1 MKTTQWITQASRGI
15 LALLAAAF
23 LVPST
28 ASAAPS
34 VSFYGYQINMPQW
47 RSTNFPKVITLAG
60 QGSITKANGHYGED
74 GYILPSYA
82 AGLPSYAPLSG
93 VTAPGTA
100 AYASGTYAQDV
111 DDPTEP
117 IGPDVANLS
126 AGYWA
131 IAYQYPGAGLEANL
145 YNFTLDGT
153 VPESFLI
160 GVAFGNLDTPAEDI
174 YGTASFRA
182 SIGPITTQQ
191 IPAIANDKQ
200 IDWIFFR
207 VDNAQSGDTISLY
220 GTRGAAGMAS
230 VAAISF
236 DPVPQPANPG
246 TVWDLATDFSTTT
259 NPNGPW
265 SYGYGFWG
273 GTSFT
278 ALPQSN
284 DIFSPPT
291 LTGLNGWWLAS
302 DPWQLPVLAKN
313 TTAAALD
320 VYGSIV
326 PAGGILAYPGH
337 AASSTDIVMARWT
350 APATG
355 IYHVNASW
363 TRLDPTNNTSEAHIF
378 KNLGTAPVDL
388 FGAVTTVVNPSFY
401 YGGDIPL
408 VAGDTLDF
416 AVYASTDGPGTD
428 GIGLSATITEIIP
441 VISELPTLTITKVGG
456 DVRLAW
462 PSWAT
467 TSTLESSTTLE
478 IGSFAPAG
486 LTVVTEGAEFAAYE
500 ALIPAGKKFYRLA
513 TP

>member
-74 GYILPSYA
+74 GYILPSYV

-93 VTAPGTA
+93 VTAPGTV

-111 DDPTEP
+111 DDPTKP
-117 IGPDVANLS
+117 VGPDVANLS
-126 AGYWA
+126 AGYWS
-131 IAYQYPGAGLEANL
+131 IAYQMPGAGGEANL
-145 YNFTLDGT
+145 YNFTLSGT
-153 VPESFLI
+153 VPGSFLI
-160 GVAFGNLDTPAEDI
+160 GVAFGNLDTPAEDA
-174 YGTASFRA
+174 YGTAFFRA
-182 SIGPITTQQ
+182 SIGTITTQQ
-191 IPAIANDKQ
+191 IPAIGNDKQ

-207 VDNAQSGDTISLY
+207 VDNAQSGDTIKIF
-220 GTRGAAGMAS
+220 GTGGAAGMAS

-265 SYGYGFWG
+265 SYGYGYYG
-273 GTSFT
+273 ATSFT

-284 DIFSPPT
+284 DILGFS
-291 LTGLNGWWLAS
+291 GLNGWWL
-302 DPWQLPVLAKN
+302 PTPPIYLPVLAKN
-313 TTAAALD
+313 TTAAAMD
-320 VYGSIV
+320 FYGSIV
-326 PAGGILAYPGH
+326 PAGGILAYPGDPGI
-337 AASSTDIVMARWT
+337 SDIVMARWT

-355 IYHVNASW
+355 VYNIDASW
-363 TRLDPTNNTSEAHIF
+363 TRLDPASTATSEAHIY
-378 KNLGTAPVDL
+378 KNLGTVVVPLYSAT
-388 FGAVTTVVNPSFY
+388 TTVGNPSYY
-401 YGGDIPL
+401 YGADIPL

-416 AVYASTDGPGTD
+416 MVYTGADGPATD
-428 GIGLSATITEIIP
+428 GIDLSVTITEILP

-462 PSWAT
+462 PSST
-467 TSTLESSTTLE
+467 TGYTLQSSTTLAS
-478 IGSFAPAG
+478 GSFAPAG